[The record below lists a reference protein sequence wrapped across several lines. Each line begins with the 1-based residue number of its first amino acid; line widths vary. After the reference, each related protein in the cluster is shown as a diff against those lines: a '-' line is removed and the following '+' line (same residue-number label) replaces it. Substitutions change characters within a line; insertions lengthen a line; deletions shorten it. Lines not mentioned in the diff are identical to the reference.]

1 MLFNK
6 YGQPS
11 AKATFPREQT
21 RDPVAEGTDVSPRV
35 APRLPVSTSSPPK
48 PHVQR
53 QTTSGV
59 DPPVPRGGS
68 SWPEA
73 PRQPGLAPPCHLSFA
88 ASPGASGD
96 PGGLGKDCYLFKGV
110 GVEEVCSCFLV
121 GFSFWF
127 FFLFSYFP
135 LKKMGA
141 KRDAGGPELGLPLVP
156 AGSERGPGRVWAG
169 SRCSLLRGQGSVCVT
184 RSSFK
189 AAPPPPGA
197 LRGVVCC
204 PRGKAAAFRGSAFFP
219 LSALTFV
226 PGRPCFSVTFCS
238 WKGKPLSAAES
249 VFSCSLLS
257 APGSSLSAV

>member
-1 MLFNK
+1 MAR
-6 YGQPS
+6 GPPTAWS
-11 AKATFPREQT
+11 
-21 RDPVAEGTDVSPRV
+21 GTPMPLELCR
-35 APRLPVSTSSPPK
+35 
-48 PHVQR
+48 
-53 QTTSGV
+53 
-59 DPPVPRGGS
+59 
-68 SWPEA
+68 
-73 PRQPGLAPPCHLSFA
+73 F
-88 ASPGASGD
+88 PGASGN

-135 LKKMGA
+135 LKKVGA
-141 KRDAGGPELGLPLVP
+141 KRDAGAPELGLPLVP
-156 AGSERGPGRVWAG
+156 LGSERGTGRVWRAG

-184 RSSFK
+184 HTAPRSKPPHPRPVLCGASS
-189 AAPPPPGA
+189 AAPEGRQLPLGA
-197 LRGVVCC
+197 
-204 PRGKAAAFRGSAFFP
+204 AHFFP
-219 LSALTFV
+219 LSVLTFV